1 MSYLCFAIGNKA
13 VRPSPEKST
22 FIKESLSEWSLGS
35 VATASDMAF
44 LPSKSK
50 MPSKPKVKSSRFV
63 SCFSEAARFAAVEF
77 EMGLLPIDRVTRDDI
92 SKFYSV

>member
-1 MSYLCFAIGNKA
+1 M
-13 VRPSPEKST
+13 
-22 FIKESLSEWSLGS
+22 GS

-50 MPSKPKVKSSRFV
+50 MPSKPKVRSSRFV
-63 SCFSEAARFAAVEF
+63 SCLSVAARFAAVEF